1 MSTIETVKP
10 HDRAHPNRRDVLLSG
25 RAFGIATAMT
35 GHRASAQTAA
45 GTQLSDAMSST
56 APRMLGS
63 LEVAPVGL
71 GCQWLPGPTEGTVSD
86 LYSSTIDR
94 DVAIDLIRRAV
105 DQGVTLIDT
114 AEAYGPF
121 VSEEVVDLQTGQRS
135 EGTNSR
141 PDHIKRSVEGML
153 RRLRTDRI
161 DLVYQH
167 RVDPEVPIE
176 EVAGAIKDLMRRARS
191 FTGVSRNRVRRPC
204 AAPMRSNR

>member
-1 MSTIETVKP
+1 MSTIETVRP
-10 HDRAHPNRRDVLLSG
+10 QDPAHPNRRDVLLSG
-25 RAFGIATAMT
+25 AAFGIAAAMT

-45 GTQLSDAMSST
+45 RTQLSDTMPST

-63 LEVAPVGL
+63 LEVSPVGL

-121 VSEEVVDLQTGQRS
+121 ISEEVVGEALQGIRDQVVLETKFGFNIGLQTGQRS
-135 EGTNSR
+135 E
-141 PDHIKRSVEGML
+141 V
-153 RRLRTDRI
+153 
-161 DLVYQH
+161 
-167 RVDPEVPIE
+167 
-176 EVAGAIKDLMRRARS
+176 
-191 FTGVSRNRVRRPC
+191 
-204 AAPMRSNR
+204 